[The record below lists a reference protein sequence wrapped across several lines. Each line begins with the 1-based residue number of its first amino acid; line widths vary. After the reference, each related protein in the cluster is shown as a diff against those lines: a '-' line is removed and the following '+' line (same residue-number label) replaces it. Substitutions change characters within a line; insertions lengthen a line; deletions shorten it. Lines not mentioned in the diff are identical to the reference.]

1 MTERIDEIR
10 PCTDDDFVALV
21 DIKKTLQVHCAIQHA
36 RCHSGPIEDWFRL
49 VLINDLTVLNFCPRH
64 ALAAEVLVEVGLSG
78 KDIVAML
85 QKTEK

>member
-10 PCTDDDFVALV
+10 PCTDDDL
-21 DIKKTLQVHCAIQHA
+21 KTTLQVRCAIQHA
-36 RCHSGPIEDWFRL
+36 RCHSGPIEDWFRM
-49 VLINDLTVLNFCPRH
+49 VRMDDLTVLNFCPRH
-64 ALAAEVLVEVGLSG
+64 ALAAEVLAEVGLLG